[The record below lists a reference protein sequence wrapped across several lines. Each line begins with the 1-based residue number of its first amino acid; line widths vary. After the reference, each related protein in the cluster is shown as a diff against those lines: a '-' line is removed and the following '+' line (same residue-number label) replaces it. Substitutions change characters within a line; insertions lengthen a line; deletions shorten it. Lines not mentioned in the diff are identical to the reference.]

1 MQDEE
6 IPPVPFLDSRVEV
19 LDDYQSDDDPVDL
32 EGRGGIR
39 ISLRNPGNP
48 TMNDTECL
56 VNGGT
61 RACCYWVLPRGT
73 KNKNR
78 LYRCRVKTALV
89 GIDMDFYRCAS
100 PTSQTAINID
110 TAFAEQ
116 RISPKHMRGIQFFC
130 YHHLGDLT
138 GLVPRQDTSPG
149 VQTPGGPVSGP
160 RYCLKAVRNFPR
172 GEIIASFSHSSYV
185 DPDSVRSMLDW
196 PNDNYQNQ
204 SPIINTLDRR
214 IPERRLSFGQRVIPQ
229 LRGERR
235 IQDDTVMNYSSQCTR
250 DLADYANDIRH
261 KTSLDVRNQPGTDLR
276 DPFTWEAFD
285 FENDRQNSAIRRIRF
300 RYFHPRLDP
309 LRRDSYVG
317 EPIERIA
324 LYSTRDI
331 VASKGPDNGVDIEY
345 DKGAEF
351 WATLYCPTRA
361 RPTGS
366 CTTISVAN
374 VSPVSRVVR
383 R

>member
-1 MQDEE
+1 
-6 IPPVPFLDSRVEV
+6 
-19 LDDYQSDDDPVDL
+19 
-32 EGRGGIR
+32 
-39 ISLRNPGNP
+39 
-48 TMNDTECL
+48 
-56 VNGGT
+56 
-61 RACCYWVLPRGT
+61 
-73 KNKNR
+73 
-78 LYRCRVKTALV
+78 
-89 GIDMDFYRCAS
+89 
-100 PTSQTAINID
+100 
-110 TAFAEQ
+110 
-116 RISPKHMRGIQFFC
+116 
-130 YHHLGDLT
+130 
-138 GLVPRQDTSPG
+138 
-149 VQTPGGPVSGP
+149 
-160 RYCLKAVRNFPR
+160 
-172 GEIIASFSHSSYV
+172 
-185 DPDSVRSMLDW
+185 MLDW

-235 IQDDTVMNYSSQCTR
+235 IQDDTVRNYSSQCTR

-276 DPFTWEAFD
+276 DPFTWEPFD

-351 WATLYCPTRA
+351 WATLCCPTRA